1 LEELKSAQVIIELL
15 RADVNANTASEYV
28 MQNNTNNIP
37 DENQD
42 DASENRWIKV
52 ITGHHKGMRRKVF
65 HQTNKQIGI
74 ANHFA
79 LLTNLQVQ

>member
-1 LEELKSAQVIIELL
+1 
-15 RADVNANTASEYV
+15 
-28 MQNNTNNIP
+28 MQNSTNNIHV
-37 DENQD
+37 ENQND
-42 DASENRWIKV
+42 TSENRWTKV

-65 HQTNKQIGI
+65 HQASRQIEI